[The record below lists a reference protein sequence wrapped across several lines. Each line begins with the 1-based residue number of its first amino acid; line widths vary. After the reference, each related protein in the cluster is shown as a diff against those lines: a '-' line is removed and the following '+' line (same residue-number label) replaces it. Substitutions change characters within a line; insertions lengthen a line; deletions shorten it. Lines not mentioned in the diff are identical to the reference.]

1 MHAMLLGAAGVKLV
15 CSTRDHE
22 RADIVRACTCD
33 DAHANQVVVAH
44 ELQVM
49 RDVRV
54 VRLEHPVAFVSAN
67 FPAMKQASQ
76 TRDIMRTIQVAEA
89 VCDV

>member
-1 MHAMLLGAAGVKLV
+1 
-15 CSTRDHE
+15 
-22 RADIVRACTCD
+22 
-33 DAHANQVVVAH
+33 
-44 ELQVM
+44 M

-54 VRLEHPVAFVSAN
+54 VRLEHPVAFLSAN